1 MRKKSTA
8 EFFKHELPLWLFTL
22 TGAYVITGLL
32 LFLLAFLVYQFQF
45 GETVV
50 DIAIILVYIL
60 ANFAAGIFIGKKK
73 KVKRYLAGLGI
84 GVGYFIL
91 LVAVSLICNHGLPDF
106 AGNFF
111 TTLAICAGAGTI
123 GGMLS

>member
-1 MRKKSTA
+1 M
-8 EFFKHELPLWLFTL
+8 KHELPLWLFTL
-22 TGAYVITGLL
+22 TGAYIITGLL
-32 LFLLAFLVYQFQF
+32 LFLLAFLVYQFHL
-45 GETVV
+45 GEKVV
-50 DIAIILVYIL
+50 DIAIIIVYIL
-60 ANFAAGIFIGKKK
+60 ANFLAGIFIGKKK

-84 GVGYFIL
+84 GVGYFVL
-91 LVAVSLICNHGLPDF
+91 LVAVSLICNHGFQDF